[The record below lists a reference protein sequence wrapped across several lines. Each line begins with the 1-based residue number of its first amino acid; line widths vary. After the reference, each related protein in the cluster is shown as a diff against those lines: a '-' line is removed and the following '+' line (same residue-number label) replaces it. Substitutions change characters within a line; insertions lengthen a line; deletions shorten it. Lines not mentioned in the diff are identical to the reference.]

1 MAYRKTYKTDIDAEV
16 LRHLATTSK
25 SGPWFS
31 DLDISDWDSISYL
44 WQKTGLRVGTLRNSL
59 WRLCES
65 GLADRRWDG
74 NERFGRY
81 VYARRADCKP

>member
-16 LRHLATTSK
+16 LRHLSPEEWE
-25 SGPWFS
+25 S
-31 DLDISDWDSISYL
+31 IDSL
-44 WQKTGLRVGTLRNSL
+44 QRWTGLHTGTLRNSL
-59 WRLCES
+59 RRHCEA

-81 VYARRADCKP
+81 VYARRMFDLGSRHSVTCMPKS